1 MNKIVQINLGGYA
14 LTMDEEAY
22 EALGTYLR
30 AVDRSFA
37 HLEGRAEI
45 LQDIESRMAE
55 LFQERLKGRQIVGL
69 ADVEAVRRIM
79 GQPEDIGDA
88 GPEGA
93 TREQSEADPGS
104 TFRTG
109 RRLFRD
115 TDHAMVGGV
124 CSGLSAYFGIA
135 DPVWM
140 RLIFVLMAFAGFGVI
155 TYFVLMI
162 LVPKARTAADRLA
175 MRGEPVNI
183 DTIAESVERQFDEIS
198 RKLNEI
204 GDEMRGRKS
213 KK

>member
-1 MNKIVQINLGGYA
+1 MNKIVQINLGGHA
-14 LTMDEEAY
+14 LTMDEDAC
-22 EALGTYLR
+22 EALGAYLR

-45 LQDIESRMAE
+45 LQDIETRIAE

-79 GQPEDIGDA
+79 GQPEDLSEGDT
-88 GPEGA
+88 GA
-93 TREQSEADPGS
+93 ETGKKADPMDPPY
-104 TFRTG
+104 RTG

-115 TDHAMVGGV
+115 MDNAMVGGV
-124 CSGLSAYFGIA
+124 CSGLSAYFGIT
-135 DPVWM
+135 DPVWL
-140 RLIFVLMAFAGFGVI
+140 RLIFVLLAASGFGVI

-204 GDEMRGRKS
+204 GDEMRDRKGRK
-213 KK
+213 

>member
-14 LTMDEEAY
+14 LTIDEDAF
-22 EALGTYLR
+22 EALGAYLR

-55 LFQERLKGRQIVGL
+55 LFQERLKGRQVVGM

-79 GQPEDIGDA
+79 GQPEDLGDA
-88 GPEGA
+88 GSEREPEE
-93 TREQSEADPGS
+93 RKDSGS
-104 TFRTG
+104 GTTFRTG

-140 RLIFVLMAFAGFGVI
+140 RLLFVLMAFSGFGVI
-155 TYFVLMI
+155 TYFVLML

-204 GDEMRGRKS
+204 GDEMRGRKG